1 MRNAVRNGC
10 IFLYVLIFIV
20 MITKVVANLNGSE
33 FGPVGGSTL
42 RQQICSFYASIGGV
56 AKSAFGDVLLD
67 DKSVKSDL
75 GHPNY
80 RNKTCSFAAVKDVL
94 EKGIMTK
101 PMAHHGIHGKKQETG
116 IISANIMIKGQ
127 PFKMDVVVIKNED
140 EILRVRCHDVY
151 QTTLAENHQKGLI
164 TKRIRRTL
172 IESPSCCPNGDSSA
186 KVEQIIETTKDNNI
200 KTKKYTYMNNK
211 KQIRLTESDL
221 HRIVNESVRR
231 IIKEGLVDERP
242 YRECMGYLEKA
253 ISAIASAEDDG
264 SGRNDNLVST
274 LYKAYYACR
283 DTALNGRMGSFDVE
297 NGYLSAGY

>member
-10 IFLYVLIFIV
+10 IFLNVLIFIV

-101 PMAHHGIHGKKQETG
+101 PMAHYGIHGKKQETG

>member
-1 MRNAVRNGC
+1 MC
-10 IFLYVLIFIV
+10 LLIFIV
-20 MITKVVANLNGSE
+20 MITKVVANLNGTE

-42 RQQICSFYASIGGV
+42 RQQIRSFYASIGGV
-56 AKSAFGDVLLD
+56 AKSEFGDVLLD

-101 PMAHHGIHGKKQETG
+101 PMAHYGIHGKKQETG

-151 QTTLAENHQKGLI
+151 QTTLTENHHKGLI

-172 IESPSCCPNGDSSA
+172 IESPSCCPNGDLSA
-186 KVEQIIETTKDNNI
+186 NVEKNTEITKDNNI
-200 KTKKYTYMNNK
+200 KEEKYTYMK
-211 KQIRLTESDL
+211 KLIRLAESDL
-221 HRIVNESVRR
+221 HRIVKESVKRVLREQNEKERYDR
-231 IIKEGLVDERP
+231 IYNFCNTEIYWENVGHNLDNPHDFADLVK
-242 YRECMGYLEKA
+242 Y
-253 ISAIASAEDDG
+253 IASKTNEDYDFC
-264 SGRNDNLVST
+264 
-274 LYKAYYACR
+274 Y
-283 DTALNGRMGSFDVE
+283 DVLADYVQ
-297 NGYLSAGY
+297 NNPDVYDY

>member
-101 PMAHHGIHGKKQETG
+101 PMAHYGIHGKKQETG

-221 HRIVNESVRR
+221 KQIVKESIKRILKENDVQKEIEEIDRKIEELKGQIFDLEWR
-231 IIKEGLVDERP
+231 KHEIIDAHSEPGDTPSGGWTRGPEP
-242 YRECMGYLEKA
+242 YFTRGY
-253 ISAIASAEDDG
+253 
-264 SGRNDNLVST
+264 
-274 LYKAYYACR
+274 
-283 DTALNGRMGSFDVE
+283 
-297 NGYLSAGY
+297 